1 MSAGLLPGVD
11 HAAFTVALVDRL
23 RSAGIVVPADG
34 AATFTRGLRAC
45 PPTTRTRLYWTARLT
60 LVDRYESLSTFDTV
74 FDRVFGEAPVPLDP
88 HARRTG
94 PEDEGAPGASTPD
107 GPSRPIGVPTSG
119 HDVPWVTRTIV
130 ESAEG
135 ERAPGRPGR
144 EVASALVEI
153 ADQRFDDLDPAQLA
167 LLETWIEAAGARWAI
182 RRTRRRVQRHTGR
195 VDIRASIAASRGTGF
210 EPLRLIRTRPGR
222 RRRQVVVFCDV
233 SRSMRPYIGVYLH
246 LVRALAHTGTAEVF
260 VFSTTAARLT
270 PVLRHR
276 SVDQAIGVANER
288 VRTRFGG
295 TRIAGSLAEV
305 VASHHGHL
313 MRGAIVVVASDGWD
327 SDDPTELAHVLARIR
342 RRAHRLVWLN
352 PRAGQSGF
360 TPSTGSM
367 SAALPHC
374 DAMVAADT
382 LVALQH
388 AVDVVTSTD
397 TGDGGLRRRV
407 VGHGVN
413 VLPW

>member
-1 MSAGLLPGVD
+1 MSARLLPGVD
-11 HAAFTVALVDRL
+11 HAAFAVGLVDRL

-34 AATFTRGLRAC
+34 AATFTRALRVC
-45 PPTTRTRLYWTARLT
+45 PPSTRSRLYWTARLT
-60 LVDRYESLSTFDTV
+60 LVDRHESLATFDAV
-74 FDRVFGEAPVPLDP
+74 FDRVFGDAPLPLDP

-94 PEDEGAPGASTPD
+94 PEDDGTPAAPTTDASRLGRDAPA
-107 GPSRPIGVPTSG
+107 GG
-119 HDVPWVTRTIV
+119 HDVPWVTRTVV

-135 ERAPGRPGR
+135 ERAADRPGR
-144 EVASALVEI
+144 EVASALAEI
-153 ADQRFDDLDPAQLA
+153 ADRRFDDLDPARLA
-167 LLETWIEAAGARWAI
+167 LLESWIEEAGVRWAT
-182 RRTRRRVQRHTGR
+182 RRTRRRVERHTGR
-195 VDIRASIAASRGTGF
+195 VDVRASIAASHSTGF

-222 RRRQVVVFCDV
+222 RRRQIVVFCDV
-233 SRSMRPYIGVYLH
+233 SRSMRPYVGVYLH

-260 VFSTTAARLT
+260 VFSTTATRLT

-276 SVDQAIGVANER
+276 SVEQAIDIANDR

-313 MRGAIVVVASDGWD
+313 LRGAIVVVASDGWD
-327 SDDPTELAHVLARIR
+327 SDDPTALAHVLARIR
-342 RRAHRLVWLN
+342 RRAHRVVWLN

-360 TPSTGSM
+360 TPSTGAM

-374 DAMVAADT
+374 DALVAADT
-382 LVALQH
+382 LLALQH
-388 AVDVVTSTD
+388 AVDVVTCADS
-397 TGDGGLRRRV
+397 GPGGLRRRV
-407 VGHGVN
+407 VGHGVD

>member
-1 MSAGLLPGVD
+1 VSARLLPGVD
-11 HAAFTVALVDRL
+11 HAAFAVGLVDRL

-34 AATFTRGLRAC
+34 AATLTRALRVCA
-45 PPTTRTRLYWTARLT
+45 PTTRSRLYWTARLT
-60 LVDRYESLSTFDTV
+60 LVDRHESLATFDAV
-74 FDRVFGEAPVPLDP
+74 FDRVFGDAPLPLDP

-94 PEDEGAPGASTPD
+94 PEDD
-107 GPSRPIGVPTSG
+107 GTRATPTSDTPG
-119 HDVPWVTRTIV
+119 RVQDAPAGQDVPWVTRTVV

-135 ERAPGRPGR
+135 ERAADRPGR
-144 EVASALVEI
+144 EVASALAEI
-153 ADQRFDDLDPAQLA
+153 ADQRFDDLDPARLA
-167 LLETWIEAAGARWAI
+167 LLESWIEEAGVRWAT
-182 RRTRRRVQRHTGR
+182 RRTRRRVERRTGR
-195 VDIRASIAASRGTGF
+195 VDVRASIAASRSTGF
-210 EPLRLIRTRPGR
+210 EPLRLIRTRPDR
-222 RRRQVVVFCDV
+222 RRRRIVVFCDV
-233 SRSMRPYIGVYLH
+233 SRSMRPYVGVYLH

-260 VFSTTAARLT
+260 VFSTTATRLT
-270 PVLRHR
+270 PILRHR
-276 SVDQAIGVANER
+276 SVEQAIDVANDR

-313 MRGAIVVVASDGWD
+313 LRGAIVVVASDGWD
-327 SDDPTELAHVLARIR
+327 SDDPTALAHVLARIR
-342 RRAHRLVWLN
+342 RRAHRVVWLN

-382 LVALQH
+382 LLALQH
-388 AVDVVTSTD
+388 AVDVVTGTA
-397 TGDGGLRRRV
+397 TGPGGLRRRV
-407 VGHGVN
+407 VGHGVD

>member
-1 MSAGLLPGVD
+1 MSARLLPGVD
-11 HAAFTVALVDRL
+11 HAAFTVALIDRL
-23 RSAGIVVPADG
+23 RSTGVMVPADG
-34 AATFTRGLRAC
+34 AATFTRALRVC

-60 LVDRYESLSTFDTV
+60 LVDRHESLAAFDAV
-74 FDRVFGEAPVPLDP
+74 FDRVFGEAPLPLDP

-94 PEDEGAPGASTPD
+94 PDDEGAPGTSTPD
-107 GPSRPIGVPTSG
+107 GPRRPSETPVSG

-135 ERAPGRPGR
+135 ERAAERPGR
-144 EVASALVEI
+144 EVASALAEI
-153 ADQRFDDLDPAQLA
+153 ADRRFDDLDPAHLA
-167 LLETWIEAAGARWAI
+167 LLESWIEAAGVRWAT
-182 RRTRRRVQRHTGR
+182 RRTRRRVESHAGR
-195 VDIRASIAASRGTGF
+195 VDVRASIAASRGTGF

-222 RRRQVVVFCDV
+222 RRRQIVVFCDV
-233 SRSMRPYIGVYLH
+233 SRSMRPSVGVYLH

-260 VFSTTAARLT
+260 VFSTTATRLT

-276 SVDQAIGVANER
+276 SVEQAIDVANER

-305 VASHHGHL
+305 IASRHGHL

-397 TGDGGLRRRV
+397 TGAGGLRRRV
-407 VGHGVN
+407 VGHGVDA
-413 VLPW
+413 LPW